1 MSSMLEQAIVDA
13 NALREVAI
21 KTAESNL
28 IEKYSG
34 QIKEAVE
41 TLLEQPLP
49 GEEDPLAGM
58 DPAAMAPPGPMSMPG
73 EEPMD
78 GEEDDIEAPLAA
90 TEGEKLCPCPDEEQV
105 VVVNL
110 DDLIKQAAEDDM
122 GMGDEEG
129 ISPEEVEDLGEPVED
144 EMMDDEEEELMESS
158 CGKDDDDEMDEDHC
172 PGKDDDEMDEVHC
185 PGKDDD
191 EDDEDLNESVELEE
205 DDLIDL
211 LETLKVD
218 VSPDSVRGGWAGMPS
233 AYLDEAE
240 ELELARRRDDEVSE
254 DLEELL
260 AAAEELQE
268 ANEHYE
274 NMLLE
279 AKKYIESL
287 EKQNQEKLD
296 KAAQTLEEVKEVA
309 YALKNK
315 LDEANKSNARLLYTN
330 KVLSNSSLNGRQ
342 KNQIVEA
349 LINTDSVEEAKTI
362 YETLQSAV
370 GSTGKS
376 TKRQPESLSEVVNNS
391 SAPMLPRLNEGQQN
405 KQDTSVS
412 NRWKLLAGIK
422 N

>member
-1 MSSMLEQAIVDA
+1 MLEQAIVDA

-58 DPAAMAPPGPMSMPG
+58 DPAAMAPPGPMPMPG

-110 DDLIKQAAEDDM
+110 DDLIKQAAEDDT

-158 CGKDDDDEMDEDHC
+158 CGKDDDDEMDEA
-172 PGKDDDEMDEVHC
+172 HC

-191 EDDEDLNESVELEE
+191 EDDDDLNESVELEE

>member
-58 DPAAMAPPGPMSMPG
+58 DPAAMAPPGPMPSEGPMG
-73 EEPMD
+73 E
-78 GEEDDIEAPLAA
+78 EEDDIEAPLAA
-90 TEGEKLCPCPDEEQV
+90 TEGEKLCPCPDEEQI

-144 EMMDDEEEELMESS
+144 EMLDDEEEELMESS
-158 CGKDDDDEMDEDHC
+158 CGKDDDDEMDEAHC
-172 PGKDDDEMDEVHC
+172 PGKDDDEMDEAHC

>member
-49 GEEDPLAGM
+49 GEEDSFGPPEPEGM
-58 DPAAMAPPGPMSMPG
+58 MPSMPMPG
-73 EEPMD
+73 EPSSEE
-78 GEEDDIEAPLAA
+78 GEIEAPLAA
-90 TEGEKLCPCPDEEQV
+90 TEGEKLCPCPEEEQV

-110 DDLIKQAAEDDM
+110 DDLIKQAEEEDLEDEGELDVSPEDVEDM
-122 GMGDEEG
+122 G
-129 ISPEEVEDLGEPVED
+129 VPVED
-144 EMMDDEEEELMESS
+144 EEEDEEELMESS
-158 CGKDDDDEMDEDHC
+158 CGKDDDDEMDEA
-172 PGKDDDEMDEVHC
+172 HC

-205 DDLIDL
+205 DDLIEL

-218 VSPDSVRGGWAGMPS
+218 VSPDSVRSGWAGMPS

-376 TKRQPESLSEVVNNS
+376 TKRQPESLSEVINNS
-391 SAPMLPRLNEGQQN
+391 SASMLPRLNEGQQN

-412 NRWKLLAGIK
+412 NRWKILAGIK

>member
-28 IEKYSG
+28 VEKYSN

-49 GEEDPLAGM
+49 GEEDPMAALGGDPAAAM
-58 DPAAMAPPGPMSMPG
+58 DPAAMMAPAPMPGPEPG
-73 EEPMD
+73 PGAE
-78 GEEDDIEAPLAA
+78 GVEAPLAA
-90 TEGEKLCPCPDEEQV
+90 TEGEKLCPCPEEEEV
-105 VVVNL
+105 VVVKL
-110 DDLIKQAAEDDM
+110 DDLVRQAEEADLE
-122 GMGDEEG
+122 GEEG
-129 ISPEEVEDLGEPVED
+129 DFSPEDVEALGEPVED
-144 EMMDDEEEELMESS
+144 EELEDEEEEEI
-158 CGKDDDDEMDEDHC
+158 
-172 PGKDDDEMDEVHC
+172 P
-185 PGKDDD
+185 
-191 EDDEDLNESVELEE
+191 LEE
-205 DDLIDL
+205 SIEVTEDELVDL

-218 VSPDSVRGGWAGMPS
+218 VSPDSVRSGWAGMPS

-240 ELELARRRDDEVSE
+240 ELELARRRDDKVSE

-260 AAAEELQE
+260 AAVEELQE
-268 ANEHYE
+268 SNEHYE

-279 AKKYIESL
+279 AKNYIGKL
-287 EKQNQEKLD
+287 EKQNQEKLNQ
-296 KAAQTLEEVKEVA
+296 AAQTLEEVKEVA
-309 YALKNK
+309 YTLKDK

-330 KVLSNSSLNGRQ
+330 KVLSNNSLNGRQ

-349 LINTDSVEEAKTI
+349 LINTNSVEEAKTI

-370 GSTGKS
+370 GSTSTS
-376 TKRQPESLSEVVNNS
+376 TKRQPKSLSEVVNNS

-405 KQDTSVS
+405 KQDASVS
-412 NRWKLLAGIK
+412 NRWKILAGIK

>member
-1 MSSMLEQAIVDA
+1 MLEQAIVDA

-49 GEEDPLAGM
+49 DDEEGPLAGL
-58 DPAAMAPPGPMSMPG
+58 DPAAIAPPGPMLD
-73 EEPMD
+73 EPA
-78 GEEDDIEAPLAA
+78 EEDEIDAPLAA
-90 TEGEKLCPCPDEEQV
+90 TEGEKLCPCPDEDQV

-110 DDLIKQAAEDDM
+110 DDLIKQAEEE
-122 GMGDEEG
+122 GVEDEEG
-129 ISPEEVEDLGEPVED
+129 ISPEEVEDLGEPVEGEE
-144 EMMDDEEEELMESS
+144 EMADDMEEEEELMEAH
-158 CGKDDDDEMDEDHC
+158 CGKDDDDEDDED
-172 PGKDDDEMDEVHC
+172 
-185 PGKDDD
+185 DDD
-191 EDDEDLNESVELEE
+191 EDLSESIELEE

-218 VSPDSVRGGWAGMPS
+218 VSPDSVRSGWAGMPS

-260 AAAEELQE
+260 SAVEDLQE
-268 ANEHYE
+268 SNEHYE
-274 NMLLE
+274 SMLLE

-287 EKQNQEKLD
+287 EKKNQEKLD
-296 KAAQTLEEVKEVA
+296 QAAHTLQEVKEVA
-309 YALKNK
+309 YALKNR
-315 LDEANKSNARLLYTN
+315 LDEANISNARLLYTN
-330 KVLSNSSLNGRQ
+330 KVLSNNSLNGRQ

-349 LINTDSVEEAKTI
+349 LINTNSVEEAKTI

-370 GSTGKS
+370 GSTSTS
-376 TKRQPESLSEVVNNS
+376 TKRQPKSLSEVVNNS

-405 KQDTSVS
+405 KQDTSAT
-412 NRWKLLAGIK
+412 NRWQILAGIK